1 MNVNVVNK
9 LVYLNGLFWHIDKA
23 NISVLDRGFTY
34 GDGLFETFRSYSK
47 KIFRVDDHLDR
58 LYYSAS
64 LIFIEIP
71 MTRGE
76 VKSALNKLI
85 ILNGISNALIRLTVT
100 RGNQDS
106 GININYDSAP
116 TVVIHARPVMPNI
129 QSYYKKGVTVSSYK
143 NSAYRTQGISDQIK
157 SCNYLSKIIIRER
170 ALKVGSFEAILL
182 DNKNNITEGTISNIF
197 LVKNKRLV
205 TPQLNGFI
213 LKGITRQVVL
223 ELARANNI
231 PCKETTVSKKN
242 LYDADEVFI
251 TNSGIEILPVVTVNS
266 RNINKGKPGPITK
279 FLHML
284 FLKSFED
291 YA

>member
-23 NISVLDRGFTY
+23 NISILDRGFTY

-76 VKSALNKLI
+76 IKSALNKLI
-85 ILNGISNALIRLTVT
+85 ILNGLSNALIRLTVT
-100 RGNQDS
+100 RGNQGS
-106 GININYDSAP
+106 GINIDYDSAP
-116 TVVIHARPVMPNI
+116 TIAIHARPVIPNL
-129 QSYYKKGVTVSSYK
+129 QTYYKKGVTVSLYK

-157 SCNYLSKIIIRER
+157 SCNYLSQIIMRER
-170 ALKVGSFEAILL
+170 ALKVGSFEAVLL

-197 LVKNKRLV
+197 LIKNKQLL

-223 ELARANNI
+223 DLARANNM
-231 PCKETTVSKKN
+231 PCKETTVSKRN
-242 LYDADEVFI
+242 LYDADEIFI
-251 TNSGIEILPVVTVNS
+251 TNSGIEILPVVRVNS

>member
-1 MNVNVVNK
+1 VNK

-23 NISVLDRGFTY
+23 NISVLDRGFIY

-47 KIFRVDDHLDR
+47 KIFKVDEHLDR

-76 VKSALNKLI
+76 IKSALNELL
-85 ILNGISNALIRLTVT
+85 ILNGLSNALIRLTVT
-100 RGNQDS
+100 RGNQGS
-106 GININYDSAP
+106 GISIDYASAP
-116 TVVIHARPVMPNI
+116 TIVIQARPLTPKL
-129 QSYYKKGVTVSSYK
+129 QTYYKKGVTVSLFK

-157 SCNYLSKIIIRER
+157 SCNYLSQILMREK

-197 LVKNKRLV
+197 LIKNNQLV
-205 TPQLNGFI
+205 TPKLNEFI

-223 ELARANNI
+223 ELARANNVS
-231 PCKETTVSKKN
+231 CKETMVSKKN
-242 LYDADEVFI
+242 LYEADEIFI
-251 TNSGIEILPVVTVNS
+251 TNSGIEILPVVTVN
-266 RNINKGKPGPITK
+266 NQVINKGKPGPITK

-291 YA
+291 

>member
-1 MNVNVVNK
+1 MNK
-9 LVYLNGLFWHIDKA
+9 IVYLNGLFWHIDKA
-23 NISVLDRGFTY
+23 NISVLDRGFIY

-76 VKSALNKLI
+76 IKSALNKLI
-85 ILNGISNALIRLTVT
+85 ILNGLSNALIRLTVT

-106 GININYDSAP
+106 GISIDYDSAP
-116 TVVIHARPVMPNI
+116 TLVIQARPLTPNL
-129 QSYYKKGVTVSSYK
+129 QTYYKKGVTVSLFK

-157 SCNYLSKIIIRER
+157 SCNYLSQILMRER

-197 LVKNKRLV
+197 LIKNNQLV
-205 TPQLNGFI
+205 TPKLNKFI

-223 ELARANNI
+223 ELARANNVSS
-231 PCKETTVSKKN
+231 KETMVSKKN
-242 LYDADEVFI
+242 LYDADEIFI
-251 TNSGIEILPVVTVNS
+251 TNSGIEILPVVAVND
-266 RNINKGKPGPITK
+266 RIINNGKPGPITK

-291 YA
+291 